1 MIRLFIDF
9 DGTITR
15 ADVGDVMFERFG
27 GAASAEAV
35 RQYREGILSAAECFR
50 RECAACGTVD
60 VAELDAFLDAQPI
73 DETFIAFTRF
83 CREEAM
89 ELTVV
94 SDGMDY
100 YIRRILARHG
110 LGDVRFLSN
119 ALRLVTADAPGRATL
134 QPAFPYLDEV
144 CDRCASCKRNH
155 MLSLSADEDII
166 IYVGEGYSDRC
177 PVRFAD
183 VVFAKDDL
191 LRHCQE
197 ENISYY
203 AYRQFS
209 DVEERLRQLLA
220 GGDRKG
226 GLRKRRQAE
235 LARREVF
242 LGG

>member
-1 MIRLFIDF
+1 
-9 DGTITR
+9 
-15 ADVGDVMFERFG
+15 
-27 GAASAEAV
+27 
-35 RQYREGILSAAECFR
+35 
-50 RECAACGTVD
+50 
-60 VAELDAFLDAQPI
+60 
-73 DETFIAFTRF
+73 
-83 CREEAM
+83 
-89 ELTVV
+89 
-94 SDGMDY
+94 
-100 YIRRILARHG
+100 
-110 LGDVRFLSN
+110 
-119 ALRLVTADAPGRATL
+119 
-134 QPAFPYLDEV
+134 
-144 CDRCASCKRNH
+144 

-203 AYRQFS
+203 AYRQFC